1 MKFKEFINDFAET
14 AKHLIGKY
22 EEYKELKGEEKKERV
37 DEALLKWS
45 LNTLDSVPINAF
57 FKFVIKNIL
66 KNYLDDFTQIIF
78 NLIQTKIIGITK

>member
-14 AKHLIGKY
+14 AKHLIEKY

-45 LNTLDSVPINAF
+45 LNALDSVPINAF

-78 NLIQTKIIGITK
+78 NLIKTRIAGITK